1 MELNLGKYLAQALLE
16 TGMGPKVALFP
27 GDFKPPHNGHFKAV
41 EKLLKATDQVV
52 ILISPQIKDG
62 ITADEAVAVWNLYKP
77 LLDGSVELKIT
88 TGDPVEEARKVI
100 ESNPDSDFIVAFGKN
115 NIDRYRNIEKNDN
128 AKIFDAGDIE
138 ITDLKSAI
146 NKKDE
151 EKIKKFIPNGI
162 GTIDFLS
169 AIGKQPKETPAEE
182 TPPAEEPAPEQPL
195 QESPP
200 INFEDEPPY
209 QNYILQNRRKIEQAA
224 YAFNVPIDDMEFA
237 FNGGTEVVLNDDMWK
252 EMENTKSY
260 NMKTLED
267 AISHALK
274 VGIDPKPYIDH
285 IKKKEDIPLPLV
297 LQYSQGK
304 YYLVGGEVI
313 LSIYRSLGVIP
324 TVLLATLNLQN
335 KTLPEPVFE
344 NFFGEIIQKDIKED
358 LDHYGMIPEYQ
369 INLDDVYEY
378 NKQSNFFTFFDDVN
392 HIDTIAK
399 LKPQN
404 NLVEFKFYNV
414 DKDGKILGFNRLKQY
429 NPKVMNTIFKIFL
442 NEVLPNHNKIL
453 IQPAGNIRYR
463 LFRALINN
471 NLSKEDYNI
480 TVKDEIEQPYIIITK
495 KEPINES
502 LDKKKLSESQ
512 TGTLG
517 EFIKYAIQNLGIQQP
532 PTGLTLSYN
541 TKDAQQRSS
550 FGTFNPNNDKIWL
563 YVRNRNMAD
572 ILRTLAHELVHRKQA
587 EDGRLDITSGETGS
601 EIENEA
607 NAQAGILLRNFG
619 KENKHIYEQLL
630 KEGVYGDWLFGDEES
645 GVKIGW
651 YQEEYE
657 KDTPAEKKL
666 FDFLKKYADSEMSD
680 YSSINLDSLI
690 PVLKKLKKQYPEIG
704 NVKVASGYIYRGT
717 AISKEK
723 LDELEKNAKTEPYN
737 QGYIILNQTYSSRRK
752 VQSWSTSYF
761 TATGFAFTTSET
773 KGGLPVVM
781 RAKVS
786 DADLYLNPDF
796 MNKLSNQVENETFNI
811 INPIPVDIMVLQ
823 DYKDEFEDIEAG
835 YLHTKKKLNEGW
847 NIPSLSQL
855 KQEFRVEHELK
866 GNDFF
871 DSEEDFL
878 QAVKNGKIITV
889 TPSIDAQ
896 IDYRSGTT
904 SKDELLDLI
913 RSYRSYPKYRNE
925 ETIQSL
931 YDAFETNQSI
941 DLPIIIE
948 FSNGSKRIFSG
959 NTRMDIAF
967 QLGINPK
974 ALLIK
979 SDR

>member
-1 MELNLGKYLAQALLE
+1 MIANLGKYLAQALLE
-16 TGMGPKVALFP
+16 T
-27 GDFKPPHNGHFKAV
+27 D
-41 EKLLKATDQVV
+41 
-52 ILISPQIKDG
+52 LI
-62 ITADEAVAVWNLYKP
+62 
-77 LLDGSVELKIT
+77 
-88 TGDPVEEARKVI
+88 
-100 ESNPDSDFIVAFGKN
+100 
-115 NIDRYRNIEKNDN
+115 
-128 AKIFDAGDIE
+128 
-138 ITDLKSAI
+138 
-146 NKKDE
+146 
-151 EKIKKFIPNGI
+151 
-162 GTIDFLS
+162 
-169 AIGKQPKETPAEE
+169 
-182 TPPAEEPAPEQPL
+182 PEQPI

-209 QNYILQNRRKIEQAA
+209 QDYILQNRRKIEQAA
-224 YAFNVPIDDMEFA
+224 YAFNVPIDDMEYA
-237 FNGGTEVVLNDDMWK
+237 FNGSTEVVLNDDMWK

-274 VGIDPKPYIDH
+274 IGIDPKPYIDN
-285 IKKKEDIPLPLV
+285 IKKKEKIPLPLV
-297 LQYSQGK
+297 LQYAQGK
-304 YYLVGGEVI
+304 YYLVGGEII

-335 KTLPEPVFE
+335 KTLSEPVF
-344 NFFGEIIQKDIKED
+344 
-358 LDHYGMIPEYQ
+358 
-369 INLDDVYEY
+369 
-378 NKQSNFFTFFDDVN
+378 
-392 HIDTIAK
+392 
-399 LKPQN
+399 
-404 NLVEFKFYNV
+404 
-414 DKDGKILGFNRLKQY
+414 
-429 NPKVMNTIFKIFL
+429 
-442 NEVLPNHNKIL
+442 
-453 IQPAGNIRYR
+453 
-463 LFRALINN
+463 
-471 NLSKEDYNI
+471 
-480 TVKDEIEQPYIIITK
+480 
-495 KEPINES
+495 ES

-532 PTGLTLSYN
+532 PIGLTLSYN

-550 FGTFNPNNDKIWL
+550 FGTFDPSNNKIWL
-563 YVRNRNMAD
+563 YVGNRNMAD
-572 ILRTLAHELVHRKQA
+572 ILRTLAHELIHRKQA
-587 EDGRLDITSGETGS
+587 EDGRLDIASGETGS

-619 KENKHIYEQLL
+619 KTNKHIYEQLL
-630 KEGVYGDWLFGDEES
+630 KEGVYGDWLFGDKES

-680 YSSINLDSLI
+680 YSSINLDSLV
-690 PVLKKLKKQYPEIG
+690 PTLKKIRKQYPEIG
-704 NVKVASGYIYRGT
+704 EVKVAGGYIYRGT

-752 VQSWSTSYF
+752 VQSWSTNYF
-761 TATGFAFTTSET
+761 TSTGFAFTTSET
-773 KGGLPVVM
+773 KGGLPIVM

-786 DADLYLNPDF
+786 DADLYLKPEF
-796 MNKLSNQVENETFNI
+796 MNKLSNQVEDETFNI
-811 INPIPVDIMVLQ
+811 VNPIPVDIMVLE

-835 YLHTKKKLNEGW
+835 YLSKQKLNEGW
-847 NIPSLSQL
+847 NMPSLSQL

-878 QAVKNGKIITV
+878 QAVQNGKTITV

-948 FSNGSKRIFSG
+948 FVDGSKRIFSG